1 MTGLFIFV
9 GVALLLTI
17 GAVALSARYRRF
29 DPVLT
34 FGEPSAYPDVHTS
47 LIATPEEVT
56 REAVNHPQ
64 HYDAEDDLL
73 DPHHAPR
80 VTPSAPDADSAS

>member
-9 GVALLLTI
+9 GVLFALTI

-29 DPVLT
+29 DPVVT
-34 FGEPSAYPDVHTS
+34 FDEPSVFPNAQMT
-47 LIATPEEVT
+47 LLATPEEVT
-56 REAVNHPQ
+56 RETLSDHQ

-73 DPHHAPR
+73 DPHHSPASPTEDD
-80 VTPSAPDADSAS
+80 TPAS

>member
-9 GVALLLTI
+9 GVLFVLTV

-29 DPVLT
+29 DPVVT
-34 FGEPSAYPDVHTS
+34 FDEPSVFPHAQITM
-47 LIATPEEVT
+47 LATPEEVT
-56 REAVNHPQ
+56 SETISHQQ
-64 HYDAEDDLL
+64 HYDADDDLL

-80 VTPSAPDADSAS
+80 ASPPEDGPAGAI

>member
-1 MTGLFIFV
+1 VTGLFIFV
-9 GVALLLTI
+9 GVALVLTV

-29 DPVLT
+29 DPVVT
-34 FGEPSAYPDVHTS
+34 FSEPSVYPHAQTT
-47 LIATPEEVT
+47 LLATPEEVT
-56 REAVNHPQ
+56 RERVSDHQ

-80 VTPSAPDADSAS
+80 ATPPEDGSSVG

>member
-9 GVALLLTI
+9 GVALVLTV

-29 DPVLT
+29 DPVVT
-34 FGEPSAYPDVHTS
+34 FDEPSVFPHAQTT
-47 LIATPEEVT
+47 LLATPEEVT
-56 REAVNHPQ
+56 REAISHQQ
-64 HYDAEDDLL
+64 HYDDEDDLL

-80 VTPSAPDADSAS
+80 ATPPDESPSS